1 MINQNV
7 GYWTDDN
14 GINVFGE
21 IIHSKND
28 IEYIAKGIAVF
39 IKSICES
46 IEDGSQFYEL
56 QYDKNGEDTTLLLPL
71 KKFNRAGLLEL
82 KQFGVDVN
90 ENNIYTLIAVLQ
102 NEEYTLKYINK
113 EPVKYFHSQVGWY
126 NYKNQTMFRGISAIA
141 IGEDG
146 QTVSISKY
154 NGDYNLTTKGTLS
167 EWKDFLKRE
176 VIGHTPLELAV
187 ILGLSSVLN
196 GYIGDIVDCPNILVN
211 LVGDSSS
218 GKTTASML
226 ALSTASVPSS
236 RMVNSKLTFMR
247 SWNGTPNAILN
258 SLNGNLG
265 FPVIIDELSLLRTKD
280 ASSLVY
286 AFSWGE
292 DKNRLNGDSQ
302 QIKTNSFKTT
312 VISTGECSLL
322 NKCNSANTGIRVRII
337 ELSNVQWTT
346 SAEHS
351 NRIKK
356 GCLDYYGTAIYKM
369 AQKILG
375 ISKEELISSFVAE
388 QKNFLNTAN
397 IDSKFIDRLSIQY
410 AMIMLTTKLAIEYL
424 KLDFNYNGILN
435 LLIDNI
441 KESYFEENQLEDI
454 GTRAY
459 AQLIEYV
466 ATNNN
471 YFISYSN
478 KDIPRFSEIK
488 GKIESEFIII
498 PKSIFENIMKSLNF
512 ESTMPILKIWKEQG
526 LILYT
531 ESEKRFTKRKKLI
544 PGGDNISCYFI
555 YRPKNDTLD
564 TPPKKSHFD
573 DKTHSK
579 TNTNDLEVE
588 KCTDTSDSDVLEDD
602 DSYILKEGDVCT
614 HMNIFKRKRLGILNK
629 DSTNDMLSL
638 NKDNQD

>member
-1 MINQNV
+1 MINTNV
-7 GYWTDDN
+7 GFWKDDN
-14 GINVFGE
+14 GIEVFGD
-21 IIHSKND
+21 IIHGKD
-28 IEYIAKGIAVF
+28 DDKYIPRGVAVF
-39 IKSICES
+39 IKNICEN
-46 IEDGSQFYEL
+46 IEDGTQFYEL
-56 QYDKNGEDTTLLLPL
+56 EYNKNGKYTTLLLPL
-71 KKFNRAGLLEL
+71 YKFNRAGLLEL
-82 KQFGVDVN
+82 KQFGIDVN
-90 ENNIYTLIAVLQ
+90 ENNVNTLISVLQ
-102 NEEYTLKYINK
+102 NQEYELNYVDK
-113 EPVKYFHSQVGWY
+113 EPVKYFYKQIGWY
-126 NYKNQTMFRGISAIA
+126 KCKGQYIFRGYSAISTN
-141 IGEDG
+141 ESG
-146 QTVSISKY
+146 QLVNISKY
-154 NGDYNLTTKGTLS
+154 NGDYNLSIKGNLS
-167 EWKDFLKRE
+167 GWKDFIKRE
-176 VIGHTPLELAV
+176 VIGYTPLELAV

-196 GYIGDIVDCPNILVN
+196 GYLGDAVDCPNILVN

-226 ALSTASVPSS
+226 ALSTASMPRS
-236 RMVNSKLTFMR
+236 RVVDNKLSFMR
-247 SWNGTPNAILN
+247 SWNGTSNAILN

-322 NKCNSANTGIRVRII
+322 NKCTSANTGIRVRII

-410 AMIMLTTKLAIEYL
+410 AMIMLTTKLAIECL

-441 KESYFEENQLEDI
+441 KKSYFEENQLEDI

-498 PKSIFENIMKSLNF
+498 PKSIFENIMKSLSF
-512 ESTMPILKIWKEQG
+512 ESIMPILKIWKEQG

-564 TPPKKSHFD
+564 TSPKKSHSSA
-573 DKTHSK
+573 KPNSK
-579 TNTNDLEVE
+579 TTN
-588 KCTDTSDSDVLEDD
+588 
-602 DSYILKEGDVCT
+602 
-614 HMNIFKRKRLGILNK
+614 
-629 DSTNDMLSL
+629 L

>member
-126 NYKNQTMFRGISAIA
+126 NYKNQIMFRGISAIA

-154 NGDYNLTTKGTLS
+154 NGDYNLNTKGTLS

-176 VIGHTPLELAV
+176 IIGHTPLELAV

-226 ALSTASVPSS
+226 ALSTASMPRS
-236 RMVNSKLTFMR
+236 RVVDNKLSFMR
-247 SWNGTPNAILN
+247 SWNGTSNAILN

-265 FPVIIDELSLLRTKD
+265 FPVVIDELSLLKTRD
-280 ASSLVY
+280 ASSLGY

-302 QIKTNSFKTT
+302 QIKTSSFKTT

-322 NKCNSANTGIRVRII
+322 NKCNSANTGIRVRVI
-337 ELSNVQWTT
+337 ELTNISWTT

-351 NRIKK
+351 NRVKK
-356 GCLDYYGTAIYKM
+356 GCLEHYGTAIYKM
-369 AQKILG
+369 AQQVLNVEL
-375 ISKEELISSFVAE
+375 EELLYLFE
-388 QKNFLNTAN
+388 LEKENFLNN
-397 IDSKFIDRLSIQY
+397 ISIDSKFIERVSIQY
-410 AMIMLTTKLAIEYL
+410 AMIMLTTKLAKECL
-424 KLDFNYNGILN
+424 KLDFNYKAILE
-435 LLIDNI
+435 LLIENI
-441 KESYFEENQLEDI
+441 NVSYVEENQFEDI

-459 AQLIEYV
+459 DKLIEYV
-466 ATNNN
+466 NINGN
-471 YFISYSN
+471 LFISRDVTNFPKY
-478 KDIPRFSEIK
+478 SEIQ
-488 GKIESEFIII
+488 GKIDDDFIII
-498 PKSIFENIMKSLNF
+498 PKSKFEIIMKSLNF
-512 ESTMPILKIWKEQG
+512 ESVMPILKIWKEKG
-526 LILYT
+526 LILYN
-531 ESEKRFTKRKKLI
+531 EHEKRFTKRKKLFM
-544 PGGDNISCYFI
+544 GGDNVSCYFI
-555 YRPKNDTLD
+555 YRPKETLPKIKPKQADDTQ
-564 TPPKKSHFD
+564 
-573 DKTHSK
+573 SK
-579 TNTNDLEVE
+579 TETKVLRLQNCGKSNETVEVLSSEELPFYDSSQEDYCAIDESTEYYDNAEQSTEPTPLND
-588 KCTDTSDSDVLEDD
+588 
-602 DSYILKEGDVCT
+602 
-614 HMNIFKRKRLGILNK
+614 
-629 DSTNDMLSL
+629 
-638 NKDNQD
+638 